1 MKTSWE
7 LARSLLASGTM
18 LPGIWKRK
26 VVLLQALW
34 QYHKSKR
41 VTSSPLKRLLG
52 EYDLSWVKAVQ
63 WGVNNEEEAIKAFI
77 SKTGKV
83 TGIWFHFSGILGA
96 SPDGIIDDEPIL
108 EAVPVHRMKFHHR
121 TGCNIFSSNICLG
134 KCENG
139 ECFLKKDHVYWH
151 QVQGEMYFYWKNFV
165 FVLCGPQRMWLFK
178 VERDDTWTTKI
189 PLLTQFYFNNISPIG
204 NWEKNLIQLKPR
216 FFTSF

>member
-1 MKTSWE
+1 M
-7 LARSLLASGTM
+7 ASGTT

-52 EYDLSWVKAVQ
+52 EYDLSWVKPVQ

-96 SPDGIIDDEPIL
+96 SPDGIIDDETIL
-108 EAVPVHRMKFHHR
+108 EAVPVHRTKFHHR
-121 TGCNIFSSNICLG
+121 TGCNIFSSNILPWQIWKWRVFPEKGSCLLAPG
-134 KCENG
+134 PRRNVF
-139 ECFLKKDHVYWH
+139 FLKKILFLCCVDHK
-151 QVQGEMYFYWKNFV
+151 G
-165 FVLCGPQRMWLFK
+165 CGC
-178 VERDDTWTTKI
+178 
-189 PLLTQFYFNNISPIG
+189 
-204 NWEKNLIQLKPR
+204 LK
-216 FFTSF
+216 